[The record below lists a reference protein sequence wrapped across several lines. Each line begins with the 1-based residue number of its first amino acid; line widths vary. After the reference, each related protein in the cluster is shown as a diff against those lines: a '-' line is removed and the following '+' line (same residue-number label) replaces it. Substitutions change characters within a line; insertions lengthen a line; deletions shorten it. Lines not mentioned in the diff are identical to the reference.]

1 MTKHSLA
8 KRRWNMLDT
17 IGQDL
22 GFAIRS
28 MRRNRGVATL
38 AVVTLALGIGAS
50 TAMFSVIDSV
60 LLQPLPFER
69 PEEIVLVNPTI
80 EEWRSHPSLHTSWR
94 RGRFSPPELAAWL
107 ARQRSFEAAGGYM
120 ATTARLPSGTGS
132 VQVPVAQATTGV
144 FTALGVRP
152 VLGRLPGDWE
162 PEPAVLLTHDFW
174 RSRFGGDSSV
184 VGSDI
189 RLNDE
194 PVRVIGVL
202 PPRFEL
208 VGVDVDL
215 WRPLAV
221 DVGGSAGLGNHF
233 LKALGRLR
241 SGVTREQAAQEMAR
255 LLADVTAADA
265 GHNTHGANIVSPVQ
279 QATERARTPLLI
291 LAAAAVLLLLAACA
305 NVALLLL
312 GAGADRVRELAV
324 RQALGARRARIALQ
338 LLVESVVLSI
348 SGAGAGLL
356 FASGAVRLVV
366 RLAPD
371 GVPRLGDA
379 GVDLRTFGFAA
390 LAAVATGVLVGC
402 FPALSLSRVDAA
414 ESLRAGASTLG
425 RGRLQ
430 GGIVVV
436 ELALA
441 TVLLVGAGL
450 LTRTMIELQRVRP
463 GFDADGLFTVQLTLP
478 WDRFYRPGVEDR
490 DAEVQLRAYIGRLT
504 EAVRTVPGVE
514 AVALSSDMPFS
525 DDRGTNA
532 VEPEGY
538 QPALG
543 ELVDAAR
550 RFVSGSYFQV
560 MRIPALQGRV
570 LGPADDHP
578 AAERVMVVSDRFA
591 GHFWPG
597 GRWLNRRVG
606 FWGETYRVVGVIADT
621 REHDLRG
628 DDDKLK
634 FYVPGRESAN
644 LGDNLLFRTSVPP
657 EALLPALR
665 ERIWNVDP
673 GIVISDAMP
682 MRQRIARSLA
692 ADRYRTRLMVAFSGA
707 AAFFS
712 LLGVY
717 GVMSR
722 GVVRRRRE
730 IGMRLALGAGRRHVL
745 SLVLGEAARIGAV
758 GAALGV
764 GGALVATRVLES
776 LIWGVPRL
784 DPVTYVGAALGLLGL
799 AMMAS
804 FAPALRAAG
813 VEPVEAIRS

>member
-1 MTKHSLA
+1 
-8 KRRWNMLDT
+8 MLDT
-17 IGQDL
+17 IRQDL

-28 MRRNRGVATL
+28 MRRNGGVAAL

-80 EEWRSHPSLHTSWR
+80 EEWKNHPSLHASWR
-94 RGRFSPPELAAWL
+94 QGRFSSPELAVWL
-107 ARQRSFEAAGGYM
+107 AEQRSFEAAGGYM
-120 ATTARLPSGTGS
+120 TTTARLPSGMGS
-132 VQVPVAQATTGV
+132 EQVPVALATTGV
-144 FTALGVRP
+144 FAALGVRP
-152 VLGRLPGDWE
+152 MLGRLPEDRE
-162 PEPAVLLTHDFW
+162 MEPAVLLTHDFW
-174 RSRFGGDSSV
+174 RSRHGSDSSI
-184 VGSDI
+184 VGRDI

-202 PPRFEL
+202 PPHFEL
-208 VGVDVDL
+208 VGVDADL

-221 DVGGSAGLGNHF
+221 DGRSGLRNHF

-241 SGVTREQAAQEMAR
+241 AGATREQAAQEMSR
-255 LLADVTAADA
+255 LLTGVTGADA
-265 GHNTHGANIVSPVQ
+265 GHDTHGANIVSPVQ

-291 LAAAAVLLLLAACA
+291 LAAAAALLLLAACA

-348 SGAGAGLL
+348 AGAGAGMLV
-356 FASGAVRLVV
+356 ATGAVRLVV

-371 GVPRLGDA
+371 GVPRLGDV

-390 LAAVATGVLVGC
+390 LAAVVTGVLVGC
-402 FPALSLSRVDAA
+402 FPAFSLSRIDAA
-414 ESLRAGASTLG
+414 ESLRAGASELG

-430 GGIVVV
+430 RGIVVV

-490 DAEVQLRAYIGRLT
+490 DAEAQLLAYVGRLT

-514 AVALSSDMPFS
+514 TVALSSDMPFS

-538 QPALG
+538 QPAPG

-550 RFVSGSYFQV
+550 RFVSGNYFQV

-570 LGPADDHP
+570 LGPADDHS
-578 AAERVMVVSDRFA
+578 AAERVMVVSDRF
-591 GHFWPG
+591 GRHFWPD

-634 FYVPGRESAN
+634 FYVPGREFRN

-657 EALLPALR
+657 QALLPALR
-665 ERIWNVDP
+665 ERIWSVDP

-682 MRQRIARSLA
+682 MRQRIAGSLA

-722 GVVRRRRE
+722 AVARRRRE
-730 IGMRLALGAGRRHVL
+730 IGMRVALGAQRGHVL
-745 SLVLGEAARIGAV
+745 SLVLGQAARIGAV
-758 GAALGV
+758 GAVLGV
-764 GGALVATRVLES
+764 GGALLATRMLES
-776 LIWGVPRL
+776 LVWGVPRL
-784 DPVTYVGAALGLLGL
+784 DPITHVGAALALLGL
-799 AMMAS
+799 SLVAS
-804 FAPALRAAG
+804 CAPALRAAG
-813 VEPVEAIRS
+813 VEPVEAIRV